1 MLIVKSIL
9 LISFGMIFYQDTKD
23 REVYWFLF
31 PLVWLCVSLLF
42 YFKTIKEL
50 FIMALL
56 INLTFVSLLLL
67 VIFVYAKLKLKTQFN
82 HTIGL
87 GDVLFFYAVA
97 CSFSTISF
105 SVIFICG
112 LIFSLVAHFVREKE
126 TKSVPLA
133 GYMSLFFGLIYI
145 GFWSG
150 LISSVYQI

>member
-1 MLIVKSIL
+1 MFIL
-9 LISFGMIFYQDTKD
+9 KIILVLSFGMIFYQDTKD
-23 REVYWFLF
+23 REVYWLLF

-42 YFKTIKEL
+42 YFKTITEL
-50 FIMALL
+50 FIMALI
-56 INLTFVSLLLL
+56 INLTFISLLLF
-67 VIFVYAKLKLKTQFN
+67 VIFVYAKLKLKTNFY
-82 HTIGL
+82 HAIGL

-105 SVIFICG
+105 LVIFICA
-112 LIFSLVAHFVREKE
+112 LIFSLVVHFIMEKE

-145 GFWSG
+145 GFWTG